1 MINEFLEQICKEPDK
16 HTLHKAKLA
25 IKKFCLFLISKVG
38 ICINI
43 IEIKSTKDEKKF
55 TGKFIEDSQIMFANE
70 EIGVVKATVN
80 NAATSTAK
88 GYFAIFIF
96 Q

>member
-1 MINEFLEQICKEPDK
+1 MILGKSNKI
-16 HTLHKAKLA
+16 
-25 IKKFCLFLISKVG
+25 ISK
-38 ICINI
+38 
-43 IEIKSTKDEKKF
+43 EEKKF

-80 NAATSTAK
+80 SAATSTAK